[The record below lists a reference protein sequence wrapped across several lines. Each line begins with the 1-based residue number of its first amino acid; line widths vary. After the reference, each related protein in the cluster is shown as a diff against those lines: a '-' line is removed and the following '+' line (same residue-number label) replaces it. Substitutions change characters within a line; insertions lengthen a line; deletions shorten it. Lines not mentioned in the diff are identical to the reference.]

1 MYIQKLPS
9 GSYRV
14 KEMVNKQLYSF
25 TLDHKPTQAEAR
37 EILAKKISAKT
48 VSVNSSVEHA
58 CDVYIESKSNLLS
71 PATIRGYKT
80 IIRQV
85 SPSFL
90 ARNMNLVTL
99 QNFQSEVNRYSENH
113 SPKSTKN
120 FTGFLQSVFKFYGM
134 DFANIT
140 LPQKEKKTDY
150 IPSKEDIRKIFQHV
164 EGTKYEVPIRLAAF
178 GLRRSEICAL
188 ESSDLSGRCL
198 TINKAMVQNDANEW
212 IIKKTKTTDSTRTI
226 YIPEDLAD
234 KIREQGYV
242 YEGNPE
248 KIYCALS
255 RAQKELGIP
264 HFSLHKMRHFFA
276 SYMHDQGYSDKQ
288 IQEFGGWKTDLV
300 MKSVYQH
307 AMDMD
312 RAKMDMCDSLGSLK

>member
-1 MYIQKLPS
+1 
-9 GSYRV
+9 
-14 KEMVNKQLYSF
+14 
-25 TLDHKPTQAEAR
+25 
-37 EILAKKISAKT
+37 
-48 VSVNSSVEHA
+48 
-58 CDVYIESKSNLLS
+58 
-71 PATIRGYKT
+71 
-80 IIRQV
+80 
-85 SPSFL
+85 
-90 ARNMNLVTL
+90 
-99 QNFQSEVNRYSENH
+99 
-113 SPKSTKN
+113 
-120 FTGFLQSVFKFYGM
+120 M

-140 LPQKEKKTDY
+140 LPQKEKKTEY
-150 IPSKEDIRKIFQHV
+150 IPSKEDIIKIFQHV
-164 EGTKYEVPIRLAAF
+164 EGTKYEIPIRLAAF

-188 ESSDLSGRCL
+188 ECSDLSGRCL

-255 RAQKELGIP
+255 RAQKELDIP